1 MASGTT
7 PLLQTNNISE
17 AVIYRQALND
27 FYNKNV
33 KVGEDGRVLHEMY
46 LWEVKNSSESKDKY
60 DLCEM
65 VASVLAKTPTDRSR
79 MAAVTSSKPDPSAHH
94 SASRSAACPRVRN
107 ETQVTF
113 CCQGRTEPIGS
124 QRRVLG
130 QQVVGFGETA
140 LTFLC
145 GPLPE
150 DRASVAHPT
159 FARASSCSAGS

>member
-60 DLCEM
+60 DLCKM
-65 VASVLAKTPTDRSR
+65 VASVP
-79 MAAVTSSKPDPSAHH
+79 
-94 SASRSAACPRVRN
+94 
-107 ETQVTF
+107 
-113 CCQGRTEPIGS
+113 
-124 QRRVLG
+124 
-130 QQVVGFGETA
+130 GEEA
-140 LTFLC
+140 FR
-145 GPLPE
+145 PLK
-150 DRASVAHPT
+150 DGGCYFVKA
-159 FARASSCSAGS
+159 